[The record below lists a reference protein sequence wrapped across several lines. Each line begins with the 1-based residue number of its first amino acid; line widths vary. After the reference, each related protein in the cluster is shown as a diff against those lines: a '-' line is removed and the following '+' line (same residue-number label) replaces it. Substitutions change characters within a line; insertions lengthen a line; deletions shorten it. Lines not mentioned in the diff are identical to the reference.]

1 MLSTDTKAKALIMYH
16 NVRTHRLDLTSHDV
30 IETDS
35 EGEFTLGA
43 GRAFSLEDK
52 ETLVD
57 ILMNSETE
65 VEFLNPRILVK
76 SRSLLVWY
84 TPPQVIDVQF
94 KAVSHTAPIP
104 GLVYIVRA
112 DGSLRCFAYKGKRP
126 NEHSKLYRAP
136 LGNVYSDGSFCTG
149 NAAKPKDNSVASIEG
164 WENFVLRCTNTHLG
178 QVAVLKNVEHTEEA
192 LIDFYKTL
200 SESGAKSFPA
210 SRLAPVIVSYGEH
223 LELKPAL
230 SMETIQ

>member
-1 MLSTDTKAKALIMYH
+1 MLSPDIKAKALIMYH
-16 NVRTHRLDLTSHDV
+16 NIRTHRLDLTSHDV
-30 IETDS
+30 VETDNA
-35 EGEFTLGA
+35 GEFTLGA
-43 GRAFSLEDK
+43 GRAFSHEDK
-52 ETLVD
+52 ESLVD
-57 ILMNSETE
+57 ILMNVDTD

-84 TPPQVIDVQF
+84 TPPQIIDVQF
-94 KAVSHTAPIP
+94 KEVTHTAPIP

-126 NEHSKLYRAP
+126 NECTKLYRAP

-149 NAAKPKDNSVASIEG
+149 NAKKPKDNAVASIEG

-178 QVAVLKNVEHTEEA
+178 AVAVLRNVDHSEAA
-192 LIDFYKTL
+192 LIDFYKGL

-210 SRLAPVIVSYGEH
+210 ARLAPVIKNGTH

-230 SMETIQ
+230 FMETIQ